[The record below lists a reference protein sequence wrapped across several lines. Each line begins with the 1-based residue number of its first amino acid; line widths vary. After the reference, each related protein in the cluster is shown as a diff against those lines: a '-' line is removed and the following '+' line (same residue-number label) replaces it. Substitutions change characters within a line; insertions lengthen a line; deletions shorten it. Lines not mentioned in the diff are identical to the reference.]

1 MAHPVRK
8 IRLILILFLSLSCGR
23 VAAQKFTFSGT
34 VIDKTT
40 GDPVDFATVVLEGT
54 EQWAV
59 ADAKGQFTIRN
70 VPAAKTRVTV
80 SCLGYVDWSREV
92 EIKKDILNFK
102 IALDLDNLALDGA
115 VVTAQ
120 EVSNS
125 ATTSRTID
133 KTALEHVQVM
143 NVADIASLLPGGA
156 TSEPT
161 LTSEQQFNIRAGS
174 GENGNASFGT
184 AVEVDG
190 VRLSNNA
197 SFTNGSSSGNSFK
210 GVSTN
215 SIASSNIESV
225 EVITGVPSV
234 EYGDMSSGVVKINT
248 RKGKTPWSVTM
259 STSPKTKQVSVSK
272 GFGLGFS
279 AKGRTRGVLNA
290 SLERTRSVSDPMSPY
305 TSYDRNQLSLT
316 YSKLF
321 SESGMQ
327 DTPLRISAGITGNL
341 GGLDNRADPD
351 KHTETFLTRRDDGIR
366 ANFTANW
373 LLSKPWITNV
383 ELNASAVYSDK
394 RERENS
400 LYSAT
405 VSSTSLH
412 TMRHGYYMAAEYVPG
427 GDNPVVRIA
436 PGHWYNLMGVDD
448 RPLDMKASLKA
459 TWAKNA
465 GKVNSKVKVGA
476 DWTMS
481 KNFGT
486 GAFTDDLATAPTFRE
501 WRFCD
506 VPAMTNLAAYAEE
519 NLLFRTGQDGRLNLI
534 AGLRWDNTLI
544 PDSAYG
550 VTSSLSPRFNAKY
563 TFFTEKTRRQ
573 AFLRELSVRGSWGV
587 AVKQPS
593 FSILYP
599 TPSYLD
605 INVFTSTADAANV
618 VNRAYFV
625 LPRSIEYNADLVW
638 QRNRQSEV
646 GIEANLG
653 GTKVSL
659 AAFYNRTLYSYNNSY
674 DYDRFLYTY
683 TPVSAVQ
690 GLSIPAADRQYSVN
704 PADGSVTVSD
714 RNGILPSVIAAGQER
729 KQFVTRY
736 FEDNDDN
743 PQTRYGLEW
752 VIDFKR
758 IRAINTTIR
767 LDGTFY
773 GYHSLF
779 TDIRAYSPS
788 NQTSYDGSPYKY
800 IGYYFGDDSTTNG
813 KETRTVRTNLTF
825 TTNIPQVRMIVSLK
839 LESCLMSY
847 SRSLSERL
855 DGSRR
860 SYVLSDRSDLLS
872 LTDGSVYEGECYTV
886 FFPDTFCSFDDPT
899 PRPFLETFRQARGS
913 DPELYADLSK
923 LVVSG
928 TTYSYTFLKDW
939 ISPYFSANFSVTKEI
954 GDLASISF
962 YANNFFNNMGQVY
975 SSKTGTWSSVSSYI
989 PRFYY
994 GLTLRLKFQ

>member
-1 MAHPVRK
+1 MARPVRK
-8 IRLILILFLSLSCGR
+8 IRIILILLLALLCGR
-23 VAAQKFTFSGT
+23 AAAQKYTFSGT
-34 VIDKTT
+34 VTDKAT
-40 GDPVDFATVVLEGT
+40 GEPVDFATVVLEGS

-70 VPAAKTRVTV
+70 VPASKTRVTV

-102 IALDLDNLALDGA
+102 IAMDLDNLALDGA

-120 EVSNS
+120 EDANS

-197 SFTNGSSSGNSFK
+197 SFTNGSSTGNSFK

-259 STSPKTKQVSVSK
+259 STSPKTKQLSVSK

-321 SESGMQ
+321 AEGRMQ

-383 ELNASAVYSDK
+383 EFNASAVYSDK
-394 RERENS
+394 RERENN
-400 LYSAT
+400 LYTAT

-412 TMRHGYYMAAEYVPG
+412 TVQQGYYMAVEYKPG

-448 RPLDMKASLKA
+448 RPLDTKVSLKA
-459 TWAKNA
+459 TLAKNA

-476 DWTMS
+476 DWTTS

-486 GAFTDDLATAPTFRE
+486 GAYTDDLATAPTFRE

-506 VPAMTNLAAYAEE
+506 VPLMTNLAAYAEE
-519 NLLFRTGQDGRLNLI
+519 NLLVRTGRDGRLNLI
-534 AGLRWDNTLI
+534 AGLRSDNTLI
-544 PDSAYG
+544 PGSAYG
-550 VTSSLSPRFNAKY
+550 MTSSLSPRFNAKY

-573 AFLRELSVRGSWGV
+573 DFLRELSVRGSWGV

-605 INVFTSTADAANV
+605 LNVFTSTADAANV

-690 GLSIPAADRQYSVN
+690 GLSIPAIDRLYAIN

-714 RNGILPSVIAAGQER
+714 RNGILPSVTVSGQER

-736 FEDNDDN
+736 YEDNDDN

-758 IRAINTTIR
+758 IRVINTTIR

-788 NQTSYDGSPYKY
+788 NQTSYDGSPFKY
-800 IGYYFGDDSTTNG
+800 IGYYYGDDNTTNG

-825 TTNIPQVRMIVSLK
+825 ATNIPQVRMIVSLK

-899 PRPFLETFRQARGS
+899 PRPFLETFRQARGN

-954 GDLASISF
+954 GDVASISF

-975 SSKTGTWSSVSSYI
+975 STKTGNWTSVSSYI
-989 PRFYY
+989 PRFHY
-994 GLTLRLKFQ
+994 GLTVRLKFQ